1 MRIGIVALYI
11 NYYVP
16 YNISLRKYK
25 VSVMCIAMTI
35 IGKVF
40 QACYLIEGKP
50 LKSKIFL
57 GIG

>member
-1 MRIGIVALYI
+1 
-11 NYYVP
+11 
-16 YNISLRKYK
+16 
-25 VSVMCIAMTI
+25 MCIAMTI

-57 GIG
+57 GIGWCGTVVSDGRCSLKNVPSQMWIN